1 MSELSDLVKMLRNKK
16 ESGSDY
22 IGIVSRVVGD
32 TAYVQLAGSD
42 IMDTP
47 GAMTM
52 DCSPGDRVRVR
63 VNGGKA
69 WITGNDTLPPSND
82 KKEVATKMAKDMSNR
97 SKHIVIKDGIMK
109 FIANTLCVNSKNF
122 KLDEDGNAE
131 FSGKIKGATYE
142 DSTSNFFM
150 DIGVH
155 EDQTTGQDTPAFKIG
170 GYINGDPNNDYLT
183 IEMTL
188 WQTSRN
194 EIPQLYIAATVKDNP
209 QASDEYAVSFGIGE
223 TGIDF
228 YGSYLENGHLTRVHS
243 SLPWGYN
250 P

>member
-1 MSELSDLVKMLRNKK
+1 MSELSDLIKMLRNKK

-22 IGIVSRVVGD
+22 IGIVSRVDGG
-32 TAYVQLAGSD
+32 TAYVQIAGSD

-47 GAMTM
+47 VAMTM
-52 DCSPGDRVRVR
+52 DCSPGDRVRIR

-82 KKEVATKMAKDMSNR
+82 KKEVATKMSRDMANR

-142 DSTSNFFM
+142 DSTANFTM
-150 DIGVH
+150 DIGSS
-155 EDQTTGQDTPAFKIG
+155 DQEPGMPAFKIG
-170 GYINGDPNNDYLT
+170 GYINGDPNNDYLEIT
-183 IEMTL
+183 ISLFHSSGDLLPNMYL
-188 WQTSRN
+188 SGM
-194 EIPQLYIAATVKDNP
+194 VKDSP
-209 QASDEYAVSFGIGE
+209 DAEEEHGVSIGFDDSY
-223 TGIDF
+223 IHF
-228 YGSYLENGHLTRVHS
+228 YGSWIEHGHLTRVHS

-250 P
+250 PG

>member
-1 MSELSDLVKMLRNKK
+1 MSELSDLIKMLRNKK

-22 IGIVSRVVGD
+22 IGIVSRVDGD
-32 TAYVQLAGSD
+32 TAYVQMAGAD

-47 GAMTM
+47 VAMTV
-52 DCSPGDRVRVR
+52 DCKPGDRVRIR

-82 KKEVATKMAKDMSNR
+82 KKEVATKMSRDMANR

-131 FSGKIKGATYE
+131 FSGTIKGATYT
-142 DSTSNFFM
+142 DSTSNFSM
-150 DIGVH
+150 DIGAQ
-155 EDQTTGQDTPAFKIG
+155 EDQVGENTPAFKIG
-170 GYINGDPNNDYLT
+170 GYINGDPNNDYLEVT
-183 IEMTL
+183 I
-188 WQTSRN
+188 S
-194 EIPQLYIAATVKDNP
+194 LYLVEGDVLPHMYIKGMVKDSP
-209 QASDEYAVSFGIGE
+209 DAEDEHGVSIGFDDE
-223 TGIDF
+223 RIHF
-228 YGSYLENGHLTRVHS
+228 YGSWIENGHLTRVHS
-243 SLPWGYN
+243 SLRWGYN